1 LHHEDTKAQSFPW
14 NSSWLRAFVV
24 RGISVVSDGT
34 HPHEEQQRQSINV
47 VVYGTRW
54 CAATQL
60 VRRYL
65 DRYNVPHI
73 FRDLD
78 RDSEAASQ
86 VRWWTGGFLSHPVVQ
101 IGGEVLVEPL
111 SNDVNAALARQGLI

>member
-1 LHHEDTKAQSFPW
+1 L
-14 NSSWLRAFVV
+14 
-24 RGISVVSDGT
+24 SDGS
-34 HPHEEQQRQSINV
+34 HADQEPQSQPIHV

-65 DRYNVPHI
+65 DRYDVPHI

-101 IGGEVLVEPL
+101 IGGEILVEPL
-111 SNDVNAALARQGLI
+111 SNEMNAALSRQGLI

>member
-1 LHHEDTKAQSFPW
+1 VSEVYPRTEASREQTDT
-14 NSSWLRAFVV
+14 
-24 RGISVVSDGT
+24 
-34 HPHEEQQRQSINV
+34 QRQITV

-65 DRYNVPHI
+65 DRYGVQHV

-78 RDSEAASQ
+78 RDKEAADQ
-86 VRWWTGGFLSHPVVQ
+86 VRWWTGGFLSHPTVEIQ
-101 IGGEVLVEPL
+101 GEILVEPL
-111 SNDVNAALARQGLI
+111 SNELNAALSKHGLI